1 MATISLFVGDIGV
14 VLTFNVGSDL
24 SSATQ
29 IELLVDG
36 KAFPCTI
43 PSSSSAS
50 PTYTTTGQEDFTQG
64 NLAAQLKV
72 TFSPSRIY
80 HTNYFQ
86 MFVQKPNPG

>member
-14 VLTFNVGSDL
+14 VLTFSVGDV

-36 KAFPCTI
+36 KSFPCTI
-43 PSSSSAS
+43 PSSPAAS
-50 PTYTTTGQEDFTQG
+50 PTYTTTGQENFTEG

-72 TFSPSRIY
+72 TFSPSRVY
-80 HTNYFQ
+80 HTDYFQ